1 MATLNRALRR
11 LPSARFCLVHPP
23 FRAAFSTSQSRGA
36 ISTPS
41 PETSQRTAIVTGSS
55 RGIGKAIALRLARDG
70 YDVCINDIPAN
81 SSGCDAVAEEVER
94 VGRRSCVALADISKY
109 NEVEGM
115 IQTSVKKLGE
125 LNTMIANAG
134 IAQVKPLLEL
144 TEEDFERMFRVN
156 VFGCQ
161 NTYKAAAK
169 QLIAQGNCK
178 PDNPGKLIGAASIVA
193 FKPFPLL
200 SHYSASKWAVRGLT
214 QAYAMEMAE
223 HNITV
228 NAYGPGIVGTA
239 MWDQIDE
246 GLGKKTGAKKGD
258 TIKKYSGE
266 LIALGRHRLD
276 STRKAEYKMRGA
288 CVFSGSSHP
297 GLVESIC
304 DRLGTHPAKAELKKF
319 ANGETS
325 VEIKESVR
333 EKDIFIV
340 QSGSSQINDNVMELL
355 IMISACKSGS
365 AKSVTAVM
373 PYFPYS
379 RQSKR
384 KTHRG
389 AITARM
395 LANLLNVAG
404 VNHVITIDLHASQMQ
419 GFFKCPVD
427 NLLAEPLLAKWL
439 RVNIPEWWDAVVV
452 SKNPGGTKRVT
463 SLADALKLSF
473 GIVTT
478 DRRRPHQ
485 QASQNASMYNSAVFE
500 SMGPDGS
507 HDRSG
512 LEKEME
518 DAEGAK
524 AASENRHNATIEQD
538 FARQN
543 ATPRPHADLTE
554 NRPRRPSGARAAT
567 AAGIAPTVRTR
578 LGNSNNETPSSPLA
592 RSTRLDSIGT
602 EDAVVPDNSEELGLH
617 RFQTAPGIEQPP
629 VDEDGYE
636 EPGGDDESDERVR
649 DVITGRLIHGHIVDD
664 EISSPNM
671 SARSGSNEYGDTRG
685 KRGSGSSED
694 EPLPEA
700 MAQSFM
706 STASTRSRL

>member
-1 MATLNRALRR
+1 
-11 LPSARFCLVHPP
+11 
-23 FRAAFSTSQSRGA
+23 
-36 ISTPS
+36 
-41 PETSQRTAIVTGSS
+41 
-55 RGIGKAIALRLARDG
+55 
-70 YDVCINDIPAN
+70 
-81 SSGCDAVAEEVER
+81 
-94 VGRRSCVALADISKY
+94 
-109 NEVEGM
+109 
-115 IQTSVKKLGE
+115 
-125 LNTMIANAG
+125 
-134 IAQVKPLLEL
+134 
-144 TEEDFERMFRVN
+144 
-156 VFGCQ
+156 
-161 NTYKAAAK
+161 
-169 QLIAQGNCK
+169 
-178 PDNPGKLIGAASIVA
+178 
-193 FKPFPLL
+193 
-200 SHYSASKWAVRGLT
+200 
-214 QAYAMEMAE
+214 
-223 HNITV
+223 
-228 NAYGPGIVGTA
+228 
-239 MWDQIDE
+239 
-246 GLGKKTGAKKGD
+246 
-258 TIKKYSGE
+258 
-266 LIALGRHRLD
+266 
-276 STRKAEYKMRGA
+276 
-288 CVFSGSSHP
+288 
-297 GLVESIC
+297 
-304 DRLGTHPAKAELKKF
+304 
-319 ANGETS
+319 
-325 VEIKESVR
+325 
-333 EKDIFIV
+333 
-340 QSGSSQINDNVMELL
+340 
-355 IMISACKSGS
+355 MISACKSAS

-706 STASTRSRL
+706 STASTRSRLNQPQHALGGTGDAAASDEEEEEALKDPDVESTVTLVGNVRDKPVLIVDDMIDKAGSWIAAAETVVKRGGATKVYCLATHGLFGGDSLRELEECDQIEAIVVTDAFPIPAEKRRESKKLVVLDVSGLLSEAIRRNQHGESISQLYTHFD